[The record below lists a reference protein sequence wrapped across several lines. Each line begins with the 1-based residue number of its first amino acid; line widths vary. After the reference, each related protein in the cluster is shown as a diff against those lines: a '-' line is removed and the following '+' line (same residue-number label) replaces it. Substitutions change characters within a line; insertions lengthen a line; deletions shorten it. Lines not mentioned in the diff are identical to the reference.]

1 MQIFNIWVGDRFY
14 YNRPLF
20 RPKVKTLGGK
30 TYSGAGFILPPFTMK
45 EDGKYT
51 GFEA

>member
-1 MQIFNIWVGDRFY
+1 MQIFNIWVGDQFY